1 MDIYKNNINNSDK
14 FDGNSNL
21 DGIINDSPNNE
32 KVGIN
37 INNNIKNGNKNDSEN
52 DSENDFL
59 YDTARLSIIAKA
71 ELNGFKQ
78 SRSTS
83 MMAYSLF
90 ASIDIKKDFLQC
102 SKNKLECIMEGAT
115 NEQLK
120 ILLMKL
126 DAPASLK
133 RIKKDEKKKQLIH
146 YHMNGG
152 NWRK

>member
-1 MDIYKNNINNSDK
+1 M
-14 FDGNSNL
+14 
-21 DGIINDSPNNE
+21 
-32 KVGIN
+32 V
-37 INNNIKNGNKNDSEN
+37 
-52 DSENDFL
+52 
-59 YDTARLSIIAKA
+59 
-71 ELNGFKQ
+71 
-78 SRSTS
+78 
-83 MMAYSLF
+83 AYSLF

-133 RIKKDEKKKQLIH
+133 RIKKDEKKKQLTY

-152 NWRK
+152 NWSK